1 MSALEL
7 LRTWS
12 QSSDP
17 QLQQAPI
24 AVVTSG
30 GTTVPL
36 EKNMVRFLDN
46 FSHGE
51 RGSASAECFIAHG
64 FRVVF
69 LHRSG
74 SITPFT
80 RGFRKE
86 VSQHVDHDLMGHLS
100 ATGSFMFPE
109 IRIKRSATSAHG
121 YARMLSEIECYDA
134 SVKSKRLLM
143 LPFTSVI
150 EYLDLVQVVASELG
164 DVYRS
169 RVLFYMAAA
178 VSDFY
183 VPTEAQAEHKI
194 QSHGGSGGMTL
205 ELQNVPK
212 KLGLLVKKWAPLSF
226 VVSFKLETDPELV
239 VPKARKAIENYGVH
253 LVVANQL
260 QTRRDKVTLVASR
273 LEDRTDEVS
282 VEEVTRPAEADS
294 IDPYLVGK
302 VVGKYC
308 AFVISQVRN
317 GAIQEKDGEAA
328 LPKPSGVSERARRHV
343 DEFSVKSSA
352 KSSAKS
358 SGGEEGE
365 IVDLREYLH
374 CLAAET
380 AVPLLCVAVG
390 LLCGLVLARR
400 R

>member
-1 MSALEL
+1 M
-7 LRTWS
+7 
-12 QSSDP
+12 
-17 QLQQAPI
+17 
-24 AVVTSG
+24 
-30 GTTVPL
+30 
-36 EKNMVRFLDN
+36 
-46 FSHGE
+46 
-51 RGSASAECFIAHG
+51 
-64 FRVVF
+64 
-69 LHRSG
+69 
-74 SITPFT
+74 
-80 RGFRKE
+80 
-86 VSQHVDHDLMGHLS
+86 
-100 ATGSFMFPE
+100 
-109 IRIKRSATSAHG
+109 
-121 YARMLSEIECYDA
+121 
-134 SVKSKRLLM
+134 
-143 LPFTSVI
+143 
-150 EYLDLVQVVASELG
+150 
-164 DVYRS
+164 
-169 RVLFYMAAA
+169 
-178 VSDFY
+178 
-183 VPTEAQAEHKI
+183 
-194 QSHGGSGGMTL
+194 
-205 ELQNVPK
+205 
-212 KLGLLVKKWAPLSF
+212 
-226 VVSFKLETDPELV
+226 
-239 VPKARKAIENYGVH
+239 
-253 LVVANQL
+253 VANQL

-352 KSSAKS
+352 KSSAKT